1 MRDTIKFGKCME
13 ETLLEGGYS
22 SIYAVLLDGN
32 LTSSLSQALGSERS
46 INYSLM
52 MTTKTGEFFEC

>member
-1 MRDTIKFGKCME
+1 MYGG
-13 ETLLEGGYS
+13 TLWEGGHS

-32 LTSSLSQALGSERS
+32 ETSSLSQALGGERS

-52 MTTKTGEFFEC
+52 MTTKTGGCFEC